1 MIIIKCILIIVMIF
15 VFSLIA
21 ICDYLLDKE
30 KDDNKINYYV
40 FIEIILALQ
49 QVFNSILL
57 YKL

>member
-1 MIIIKCILIIVMIF
+1 MIFIKCILIIVMIF
-15 VFSLIA
+15 MFLTIA

-30 KDDNKINYYV
+30 KDDSKINYYV
-40 FIEIILALQ
+40 FIEIILGLQ

>member
-1 MIIIKCILIIVMIF
+1 MIFIKCILIIVMIF
-15 VFSLIA
+15 MFLTIA

-30 KDDNKINYYV
+30 KDDSKINYYV